1 MICGHCKKIVHG
13 KAEVYDSLVLHE
25 DCWPAYFA
33 AQRGLKH
40 RCPQCSGS
48 GWEYNRDV
56 HSTESYDPADG
67 YNGWGGPI
75 ATRVVTRHEEK
86 RCDFCSGQ
94 GFLKKEPKPIMQ
106 PAQEAKV
113 IGWRRE

>member
-1 MICGHCKKIVHG
+1 MNCGHCKKVVNG
-13 KAEVYDSLVLHE
+13 KAEVDGSLVLH
-25 DCWPAYFA
+25 DACASSYYA
-33 AQRGLKH
+33 AQRGLRY
-40 RCPQCSGS
+40 RCPECRGS

-56 HSTESYDPADG
+56 HSTESYDPAEG
-67 YNGWGGPI
+67 YNGWGGQL

-86 RCDFCSGQ
+86 RCDFCRGQ
-94 GFLKKEPKPIMQ
+94 GFLAKEPKPIMQ

>member
-1 MICGHCKKIVHG
+1 MICGHCKKVVHG

-33 AQRGLKH
+33 SQRGLKH

-48 GWEYNRDV
+48 GWEYNRD
-56 HSTESYDPADG
+56 
-67 YNGWGGPI
+67 
-75 ATRVVTRHEEK
+75 VVTRHEEK